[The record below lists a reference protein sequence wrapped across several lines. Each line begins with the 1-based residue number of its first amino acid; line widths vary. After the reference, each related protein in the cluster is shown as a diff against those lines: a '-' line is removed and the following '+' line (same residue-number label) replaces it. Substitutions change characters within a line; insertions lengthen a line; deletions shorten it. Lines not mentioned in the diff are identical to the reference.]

1 MTQLGTQPVEPPA
14 TRSGESPP
22 DEIAALCARLR
33 RVTEYDASAEE
44 VRPQP
49 NPERDRLLGEYR
61 RIVSR
66 RIHADARVNLDELQT
81 LTAEASDRGGI
92 DLVRTPVGVDAFGRL
107 RGSLARITET
117 DPYADWDSERRW
129 YVALH
134 QFYLDGLA
142 LADRLLA
149 VKQPESPRRWRRRPR
164 QVNVLGLSC
173 PGRMQAGVTALE
185 TAVPDLFR
193 VNPFATYVPTMM
205 HLLGHYVFAR
215 KRFRFPEVAASTQ
228 GWIRRNGFNRLGG
241 VTGPTVCCAGLE
253 HLRNEHLFD
262 TRSWR
267 TRHNL
272 IIACVHRLGHLDT
285 PLIYVPMRGIRA
297 GLWADSHPYG
307 PGMDRKMN
315 DDRYTVTIGGDHD
328 TAFKQRM
335 LETADLLVHARVPV
349 LIMVDGSQPPLFY
362 GQQMRIKPGMRLAI
376 KAALRASAG
385 TGRRTYVLP
394 LALND
399 PVGFLQ
405 GRQQTMRVT
414 FHPPVQIDSIR
425 DIRRRDPNQANTTV
439 NEGDPLINHLEALFL
454 LETSHAVHGLPRPRI
469 VAASRRRRRN
479 RHREPLVKRW
489 FQTSIADLAKQAG
502 ATRINGGPA
511 ENHHGPRASISAA
524 RR

>member
-1 MTQLGTQPVEPPA
+1 MTPPGTQPVEPP
-14 TRSGESPP
+14 P
-22 DEIAALCARLR
+22 DEIVALCAELR
-33 RVTEYDASAEE
+33 RVTEYESSAEE
-44 VRPQP
+44 VRPRP

-61 RIVSR
+61 RVVSR

-81 LTAEASDRGGI
+81 FAAEVSDRGGI

-107 RGSLARITET
+107 RGSLARITEI

-129 YVALH
+129 YLALH

-149 VKQPESPRRWRRRPR
+149 VKRPESPRRWRRGPR
-164 QVNVLGLSC
+164 RVNVLGLSC
-173 PGRMQAGVTALE
+173 PGTVQSWVTALE
-185 TAVPDLFR
+185 TAVPGLFR
-193 VNPFATYVPTMM
+193 VNPFDTYVPTVM
-205 HLLGHYVFAR
+205 HLLAQYVFPR

-241 VTGPTVCCAGLE
+241 VTGPTVCWAGLE
-253 HLRNEHLFD
+253 HLRNERLFD
-262 TRSWR
+262 TRSGR

-285 PLIYVPMRGIRA
+285 PLIHVPMRGIRA
-297 GLWADSHPYG
+297 GLWADSRQYG

-315 DDRYTVTIGGDHD
+315 DDRYTVAIGGDHD
-328 TAFKQRM
+328 TTFKQRM
-335 LETADLLVHARVPV
+335 LETADLLVNTRVPV

-362 GQQMRIKPGMRLAI
+362 GQQMRIKPGMRLAV

-385 TGRRTYVLP
+385 TDRRTYVLP

-399 PVGFLQ
+399 PVGFVQ
-405 GRQQTMRVT
+405 GRQRTMRVT
-414 FHPPVQIDSIR
+414 FHPPVLIDSIR
-425 DIRRRDPNQANTTV
+425 DIRRRAANQADTIV

-469 VAASRRRRRN
+469 VDAARRRLRN
-479 RHREPLVKRW
+479 RRREPLLKRW
-489 FQTSIADLAKQAG
+489 FQTSIADLASQAG
-502 ATRINGGPA
+502 TAQM
-511 ENHHGPRASISAA
+511 RAGESAA
-524 RR
+524 DPGRVR